1 MANGLA
7 AELAICRRLV
17 GARFRGQLQYR
28 GSFVA
33 QIAGNFG
40 LHLTELAAILILFS
54 HFGSIGGWRV
64 QEVAFLYG
72 LSCLSFGIAHLIGS
86 GFAAFSTLI
95 HQGTFDRV
103 LVRPVGTLLQVMA
116 GDFQIRRLGEA
127 IQGAVVL
134 GVAIG
139 IGDIDWTV
147 GKLAYLPVVVA
158 SAVLLYVALLSIEA
172 TVCFWTTQAIEVLN
186 AFTYGG
192 SDMAQY
198 PLHIYQGWLRSFLL
212 FVVPI
217 GFVIYLPSLYL
228 LDKPDPLGLPAVAP
242 FLAPVAATAFALV
255 AGMLW
260 RLGVRHYRST
270 GS

>member
-1 MANGLA
+1 VDSQIG

-17 GARFRGQLQYR
+17 GARLRGQMQYR
-28 GSFVA
+28 GSFIA

-40 LHLTELAAILILFS
+40 VNFVELIAILILFS
-54 HFGSIGGWRV
+54 HFGTIGGWDV
-64 QEVAFLYG
+64 GEVAFLYG
-72 LSCLSFGIAHLIGS
+72 LSCTSFGIAHLLGS
-86 GFAAFSTLI
+86 GFSSFSTLI

-103 LVRPVGTLLQVMA
+103 LVRPVGTLLQVLAADM
-116 GDFQIRRLGEA
+116 QIRRLGEA
-127 IQGAVVL
+127 LQGVLVL
-134 GVAIG
+134 GAAIG
-139 IGDIDWTV
+139 FVGIEWTV
-147 GKLAYLPVVVA
+147 GRLVYLPIVLA
-158 SAVLLYVALLSIEA
+158 SAVLLYVALFAIEA
-172 TVCFWTTQAIEVLN
+172 TVCFWTTQATEVLN

-198 PLHIYQGWLRSFLL
+198 PLHIYDGWLRGLLL

-228 LDKPDPLGLPAVAP
+228 LDKPDPLGLPGFVP
-242 FLAPVAATAFALV
+242 FLAPVAALAFAM
-255 AGMLW
+255 AAAALW